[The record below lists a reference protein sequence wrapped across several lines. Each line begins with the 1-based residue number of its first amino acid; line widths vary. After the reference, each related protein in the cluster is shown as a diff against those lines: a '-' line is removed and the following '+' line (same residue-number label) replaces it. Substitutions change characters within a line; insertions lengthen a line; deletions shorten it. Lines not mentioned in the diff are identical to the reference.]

1 MRVLRMLVIAY
12 WLHLKMLAASVF
24 DGIFQVIWPLF
35 FATTAFLVY
44 RQADDPAVMVYA
56 GLGSAV
62 MGIWS
67 VVATTAS
74 SLLQRERWLGTLEL
88 LVAAPTRFALV
99 LVPITTA
106 MASLG
111 LYSLTATLLWGWLLF
126 GITVPVASPVLFVL
140 AIVVSIFSI
149 ALIGLLLSVAVVRY
163 RTAWAMGNML
173 EYPGWLVCGFLVP
186 LTIFP
191 TWVGWIAYA
200 LPPTWGMQAIRSA
213 ASGGSPWRDVLLCL
227 GLGMV
232 YGLVGALLSETV
244 LRSARRHATLS
255 LT

>member
-140 AIVVSIFSI
+140 AIAVSIFSI
-149 ALIGLLLSVAVVRY
+149 ALIGFLLSVAVVRY

>member
-1 MRVLRMLVIAY
+1 
-12 WLHLKMLAASVF
+12 
-24 DGIFQVIWPLF
+24 
-35 FATTAFLVY
+35 
-44 RQADDPAVMVYA
+44 
-56 GLGSAV
+56 
-62 MGIWS
+62 
-67 VVATTAS
+67 
-74 SLLQRERWLGTLEL
+74 
-88 LVAAPTRFALV
+88 
-99 LVPITTA
+99 

-149 ALIGLLLSVAVVRY
+149 ALIGFLLSVAVVRY

>member
-1 MRVLRMLVIAY
+1 MLVIAY

-140 AIVVSIFSI
+140 AIAVSIFSI
-149 ALIGLLLSVAVVRY
+149 ALIGFLLSVAVVRY

>member
-1 MRVLRMLVIAY
+1 MLGIAY
-12 WLHLKMLAASVF
+12 VLHVKMLAVSVF
-24 DGIFQVIWPLF
+24 DGVFQVIWPLF

-44 RQADDPAVMVYA
+44 QQVDDPQVMIYA
-56 GLGSAV
+56 GLGAAV

-111 LYSLTATLLWGWLLF
+111 LYSMVATLVWGRVLF
-126 GITVPVASPVLFVL
+126 GIDVPVHDPLLFVL
-140 AIVVSIFSI
+140 AIVVSILSI
-149 ALIGLLLSVAVVRY
+149 ALIGFLLSVAVVRY
-163 RTAWAMGNML
+163 RTAWAVGNLL
-173 EYPGWLVCGFLVP
+173 EYPGWLICGFLVP
-186 LTIFP
+186 LTTFP
-191 TWVGWIAYA
+191 TWVTWIAYA
-200 LPPTWGMQAIRSA
+200 LPPTWGMRAIREA
-213 ASGGSPWRDVLLCL
+213 AAGGSPWRDVIICLVL
-227 GLGMV
+227 GLA
-232 YGLVGALLSETV
+232 YGAVGTVLSESV

>member
-99 LVPITTA
+99 VVPITTA

-140 AIVVSIFSI
+140 AIAVSIFSI
-149 ALIGLLLSVAVVRY
+149 ALIGFLLSVAVVRY
-163 RTAWAMGNML
+163 RTAWAMGNLL

-186 LTIFP
+186 LTVFP

-227 GLGMV
+227 GLGIV